1 MRCDTLT
8 SFMVMDIVREASQYD
23 DAIHFEIGQ
32 PDLAPSPKVLSALQ
46 EAIGKTAYT
55 ESLGLLALRQK
66 IARYY
71 AVTHGVDVPS
81 ERIVLTPGTSGAF
94 VIAYAL
100 ALSKGERLGLSDPSY
115 PCYKNVAQVLDIE
128 PYFMPISKEDSYQ
141 LTPLHVKGKGLHAL
155 QISSPANPTGNLYDP
170 NTLSALI
177 ATCKEEKIAFI
188 SDELYHG
195 LTYGTKAHTALEFD
209 KDAYVI
215 NGFSKYYCLPGFRLG
230 WVIVPQNKVREA
242 EKLAQNLFICPAT
255 LSQYAA
261 LEAFDA
267 AHLEN
272 VRRVFEERRD
282 YLYGALS
289 PLFSIDAAPEGAFY
303 LWADVSKYTDDS
315 TAFAKKML
323 EEIHVAVTPGA
334 DFGTN
339 QTHLYV
345 RFAYTRDIAHM
356 KEGVARIKKW
366 LGRHLPPKH

>member
-1 MRCDTLT
+1 MRCETLT
-8 SFMVMDIVREASQYD
+8 SFMVMDIVREASRYD

-46 EAIGKTAYT
+46 EAVGKTAYT

-128 PYFMPISKEDSYQ
+128 PCFMPISKEDSYQ

-170 NTLSALI
+170 KTLSALI

-230 WVIVPQNKVREA
+230 WVIVPEHKAREA
-242 EKLAQNLFICPAT
+242 EMLAQNLFICPST
-255 LSQYAA
+255 LSQYGA
-261 LEAFDA
+261 LEAFDEV
-267 AHLEN
+267 HLAK
-272 VRRVFEERRD
+272 VRAVFKERRD
-282 YLYGALS
+282 YLYAALS

-334 DFGTN
+334 DFGAHKTN
-339 QTHLYV
+339 GYV
-345 RFAYTRDIAHM
+345 RFAYTREIAHM
-356 KEGVARIKKW
+356 KEGVERIERW
-366 LGRHLPPKH
+366 IGRQ